1 MTTDEKL
8 DQMLA
13 ILQRMEASQEQFK
26 ARQEQLEARQI
37 KVKEE
42 VDHIMAH
49 TPPL

>member
-13 ILQRMEASQEQFK
+13 ILQRMEAWQEQFK

-42 VDHIMAH
+42 VDHILAH